1 MAGLFWSLLGIAAG
15 AALAVQVTVN
25 AELARGLG
33 LTVAA
38 AAVSFFA
45 GAVILAIVTLA
56 VVRAQGITIN
66 FGAPSPWLFVVG
78 GLLGATYVTSTTLL
92 VPRVGAAAVVA
103 FVVAGQLVAGLII
116 DRAGFLGVA
125 VRELSVGRVAGALLL
140 MAGVVLI
147 RFS

>member
-1 MAGLFWSLLGIAAG
+1 MAGLLWSLLGIAAG

-45 GAVILAIVTLA
+45 GAVILAVVTLVFA
-56 VVRAQGITIN
+56 RTQDITIN
-66 FGAPSPWLFVVG
+66 FGTPAGWLFVVG

-103 FVVAGQLVAGLII
+103 FVVAGQLAAGLVI
-116 DRAGFLGVA
+116 DRVGFLGVA

-147 RFS
+147 RFG

>member
-1 MAGLFWSLLGIAAG
+1 MAGLVWPLLGVLAG

-33 LTVAA
+33 LPVAA

-45 GAVILAIVTLA
+45 GAVILAVVTLA
-56 VVRAQGITIN
+56 VARTQDITID

-78 GLLGATYVTSTTLL
+78 GLLGATYVTSSIIL
-92 VPRVGAAAVVA
+92 VPRIGAAALLA
-103 FVVAGQLVAGLII
+103 FIVAGQLVAGLLI
-116 DRAGFLGVA
+116 DRIGYLGVA
-125 VRELSVGRVAGALLL
+125 VRELSAGRIAGALLL
-140 MAGVVLI
+140 MVGAVLI